1 MQMRVRYAE
10 TDAAGIVHYARY
22 LGYLEAARAEAL
34 RAAGLSSEMIA
45 TYSLHSWLLQAVI
58 RYRAS
63 AKFDDLLDVHARV
76 LDVSEPHFRFAY
88 EIQRHA
94 DQVVIATS
102 ETVHTWTDPQS
113 AAGVHFPAWLV
124 AALDQLRD

>member
-22 LGYLEAARAEAL
+22 LGYLKAARAEAL

-45 TYSLHSWLLQAVI
+45 TYSLHAWLLQAVI

-76 LDVSEPHFRFAY
+76 LDVSEPQFRFAY
-88 EIQRHA
+88 EIQRPG

-102 ETVHTWTDPQS
+102 ETRPGLTHNRPLASTSPP
-113 AAGVHFPAWLV
+113 GC
-124 AALDQLRD
+124 LRR